1 MMMKQVWQLVVVF
14 NSSDGG
20 RLACY
25 QFKRLRS
32 FEFIACLVKPFNLLS
47 FTKMTTKKNAV
58 VKASN
63 SKELACQL
71 SNFNYELDSMN
82 EKSFFILTYDWTNLE
97 KKTSG
102 SKEKIFGLIK
112 DKDERFDFLWFKARR
127 EMKKNWS
134 LAIFWSKG
142 LLKTLQEEHY
152 ITEELA

>member
-1 MMMKQVWQLVVVF
+1 MVIPCNDYQGF
-14 NSSDGG
+14 GFG
-20 RLACY
+20 YHCLA
-25 QFKRLRS
+25 
-32 FEFIACLVKPFNLLS
+32 IVKPFNLLS
-47 FTKMTTKKNAV
+47 FIKMTTKKNAV
-58 VKASN
+58 VKANN
-63 SKELACQL
+63 SKELACEL

-112 DKDERFDFLWFKARR
+112 DKDERFDFLWFKATR

>member
-1 MMMKQVWQLVVVF
+1 
-14 NSSDGG
+14 
-20 RLACY
+20 
-25 QFKRLRS
+25 
-32 FEFIACLVKPFNLLS
+32 
-47 FTKMTTKKNAV
+47 MTTKKTQV
-58 VKASN
+58 VKANN
-63 SKELACQL
+63 SKKLACEL

-82 EKSFFILTYDWTNLE
+82 DKSFFILTYDWTNLE
-97 KKTSG
+97 KKESG

-112 DKDERFDFLWFKARR
+112 DKDERFDFLWFKATR

>member
-1 MMMKQVWQLVVVF
+1 M
-14 NSSDGG
+14 
-20 RLACY
+20 A
-25 QFKRLRS
+25 
-32 FEFIACLVKPFNLLS
+32 
-47 FTKMTTKKNAV
+47 TKKNAV
-58 VKASN
+58 VKANN
-63 SKELACQL
+63 SKELACEL

-112 DKDERFDFLWFKARR
+112 DKDERFDFLWFKATR

>member
-1 MMMKQVWQLVVVF
+1 MKMKQVWQLVVVINILARWLF
-14 NSSDGG
+14 LAMNSK
-20 RLACY
+20 A
-25 QFKRLRS
+25 RS
-32 FEFIACLVKPFNLLS
+32 FLIHCLAIVKRIYSLYIV
-47 FTKMTTKKNAV
+47 KMATKKNAV
-58 VKASN
+58 VKAIN
-63 SKELACQL
+63 SKELACEL

-112 DKDERFDFLWFKARR
+112 DKDERFDFLWFKAVR
-127 EMKKNWS
+127 EMKKNWN

-152 ITEELA
+152 ITEELC

>member
-1 MMMKQVWQLVVVF
+1 MKNTKTQV
-14 NSSDGG
+14 
-20 RLACY
+20 A
-25 QFKRLRS
+25 
-32 FEFIACLVKPFNLLS
+32 
-47 FTKMTTKKNAV
+47 
-58 VKASN
+58 KANN

-71 SNFNYELDSMN
+71 SNFDYEFDSMN
-82 EKSFFILTYDWTNLE
+82 EKHFFILTYDWTNLD

-112 DKDERFDFLWFKARR
+112 DKDERFDFLWFKAQR

-152 ITEELA
+152 ITEELE